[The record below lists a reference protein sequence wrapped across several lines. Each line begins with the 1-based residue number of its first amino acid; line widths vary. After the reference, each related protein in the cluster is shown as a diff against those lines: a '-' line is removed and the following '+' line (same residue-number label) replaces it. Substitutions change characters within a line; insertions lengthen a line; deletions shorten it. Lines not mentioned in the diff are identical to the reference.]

1 MRCTLIGGS
10 GFIGTRLIEC
20 LRATHDVR
28 NIDLRHSQAYDDCT
42 AIGDVR
48 DEARLTELLQGTDTV
63 ILLAAEHHDNVTPHS
78 LYYDVNVNGMKATLA
93 AMEKAGVRHIV
104 FFSTVAVYGLNLTAA
119 PDEKAPC
126 HPFNHY
132 GRSKYEAEQ
141 LLEKWTA
148 ARPDRSACVIRPSVV
163 FGEDNRGNVYNL
175 LHLLASPYFMMIG
188 KGRNKKSMAYVG
200 NIVEF
205 VSHLLDNVTEGY
217 QVFNYA
223 DSPDLTMRQLVD
235 FAAEALGRTSRLL
248 TIPRWL
254 AVAGGHVLDTVAT
267 LMGRKFPISAVR
279 IRKFCTTTRYD
290 TTKAARSGFTAPFS
304 LRESLQRTIT
314 YEFGGQKTN

>member
-28 NIDLRHSQAYDDCT
+28 NIDLHHSQAYDDCT

-148 ARPDRSACVIRPSVV
+148 THPDRSACVIRPSVV

-175 LHLLASPYFMMIG
+175 LHQLASPYFMMIG

-217 QVFNYA
+217 HIFNYA
-223 DSPDLTMRQLVD
+223 DTPDLTMRQLVD
-235 FAAEALGRTSRLL
+235 FATKALGRKKRFL

-254 AVAGGHVLDTVAT
+254 GLTIGYILDTMST
-267 LMGRKFPISAVR
+267 LTGKKYPLSAIR
-279 IRKFCTTTRYD
+279 IRKFCATTCYD
-290 TTKAARSGFTAPFS
+290 SDKVVRLGFTPPFS
-304 LRESLQRTIT
+304 LKDSLQRTIT
-314 YEFGGQKTN
+314 YEFGDKKK

>member
-10 GFIGTRLIEC
+10 GFIGTRLIGR

-28 NIDLRHSQAYDDCT
+28 NIDLHHSQAYDDCT

-132 GRSKYEAEQ
+132 GHSKYEAEQ
-141 LLEKWTA
+141 LLEKWITA
-148 ARPDRSACVIRPSVV
+148 HPDRSGYVIRPTVV
-163 FGEDNRGNVYNL
+163 FGENNQGNVYNL
-175 LHLLASPYFMMIG
+175 LRQIASPHFMMIG
-188 KGRNKKSMAYVG
+188 KGNNKKSIAYVG

-205 VSHLLDNVTEGY
+205 TCHLLDNVSLGY
-217 QVFNYA
+217 HIFNYA
-223 DSPDLTMRQLVD
+223 DTPDLTMRQLVD
-235 FAAEALGRTSRLL
+235 FATKALGRKKRFL

-254 AVAGGHVLDTVAT
+254 GLTIGYILDTMST
-267 LMGRKFPISAVR
+267 LTGKKYPLSAIR
-279 IRKFCTTTRYD
+279 IRKFCATTCYD
-290 TTKAARSGFTAPFS
+290 SDKVVRLGFTPPFS
-304 LRESLQRTIT
+304 LKDSLQRTIT
-314 YEFGGQKTN
+314 YEFGDKKK